1 MRFLTLLIAAFFAI
15 IGTVHARTFTD
26 SAGRKVELPDT
37 VNSVLAAGPPASV
50 LIYTVAPEKLAGWV
64 REPGAKDKEYLLKA
78 VADLPTYGRLTGK
91 GGTANIEAALAAK
104 PDFIL
109 DVGTIS
115 DTYISLADKVQ
126 EQTGIPY
133 ILIDGSFDKTA
144 DVFKLMGELLGTEER
159 AQQLADYATKT
170 IDGLN
175 TKLGAIAPE
184 NRPAVYYG
192 RGGDGLET
200 GMDGSINLEI
210 LNFVGGKNVAA
221 VTGKGGLTNVSLEQ
235 VLTWNPQIILGSDE
249 KFVAAVKTDPLWK
262 EVNAVQNG
270 LVFRTPMRPFGW
282 FDTPPSVNRLIGV
295 RWLEQILYPD
305 SFEGDLRAET
315 RDFYKLFYQV
325 DLSDAQVDALL
336 HDAVRAQ

>member
-1 MRFLTLLIAAFFAI
+1 MRFLTLFVAAFFAI
-15 IGTVHARTFTD
+15 TGSLSARPFTD
-26 SAGRKVELPDT
+26 SAGRTVELPDT

-64 REPGAKDKEYLLKA
+64 REPSAKDKEYLLKS

-109 DVGTIS
+109 DVGTIN

-133 ILIDGSFDKTA
+133 ILIDGGFDKTA
-144 DVFKLMGELLGTEER
+144 DVFKLVGELLGTDER
-159 AQQLADYATKT
+159 GQQLADYATKT
-170 IDGLN
+170 IDGLHVR
-175 TKLGAIAPE
+175 LGNIAPE
-184 NRPAVYYG
+184 NRPSVYYG
-192 RGGDGLET
+192 RGADGLET

-249 KFVAAVKTDPLWK
+249 KFVASVKADPLWK
-262 EVNAVQNG
+262 DVNAVQNG
-270 LVFRTPMRPFGW
+270 LVFRTPMLPFGW

-336 HDAVRAQ
+336 HHAVRSK

>member
-1 MRFLTLLIAAFFAI
+1 MRFLMLFVAAFLASL
-15 IGTVHARTFTD
+15 GSLSARPFTD
-26 SAGRKVELPDT
+26 SAGRTVELPDT
-37 VNSVLAAGPPASV
+37 VKTVLAAGPPASV

-64 REPGAKDKEYLLKA
+64 REPGAKDKEYLLKSA
-78 VADLPTYGRLTGK
+78 ADLPTYGRLTGK
-91 GGTANIEAALAAK
+91 GGTANMEAVLAAK

-109 DVGTIS
+109 DVGTINE
-115 DTYISLADKVQ
+115 TYISLADKVQ

-144 DVFKLMGELLGTEER
+144 DVFKLVGELLGAEER
-159 AQQLADYATKT
+159 GQQLADYATKT
-170 IDGLN
+170 IDNLDK
-175 TKLGAIAPE
+175 KLGSIAQE

-192 RGGDGLET
+192 RGADGLET

-210 LNFVGGKNVAA
+210 LKFVGGKNVAA

-235 VLTWNPQIILGSDE
+235 ILSWNPQIILGSDE

-262 EVNAVQNG
+262 DINAVKNG
-270 LVFRTPMRPFGW
+270 QVFHTPMLPFGW

-325 DLSDAQVDALL
+325 DITDAQIDALL
-336 HDAVRAQ
+336 QDAVRTK